1 MPTLL
6 ADTSGSYRGV
16 IDDIG
21 RGFES
26 VGVAAVIIG
35 CLYAL
40 VRYGAVSPRGDAA
53 YRSLRKGLARAILLG
68 LELFVAGDII
78 RTVTV
83 DPSFTTA
90 GVLAIIILIRTFL
103 SFTLEVEVEGRWPW
117 QATAPPGRP
126 TDGSAPDV
134 TAGPPTPW
142 R

>member
-1 MPTLL
+1 MPSLL
-6 ADTSGSYRGV
+6 AGPLAETSTSYKEV
-16 IDDIG
+16 IDYIG

-26 VGVAAVIIG
+26 VGVGAVIIG
-35 CLYAL
+35 CLLAL
-40 VRYGAVSPRGDAA
+40 IRYGAVSPRGDAA

-117 QATAPPGRP
+117 QAATPAAPRS
-126 TDGSAPDV
+126 D
-134 TAGPPTPW
+134 
-142 R
+142 